1 MPKLIDLRGKRFG
14 RLLVAGRKRFAVKK
28 KQTYWIVRCDC
39 GTEKIVDGRN
49 LRRGD
54 SQSCGCLHSEVCVPL
69 ARKLGQNNKG
79 RKHYHRRQIK
89 NAVTVGV
96 NE

>member
-1 MPKLIDLRGKRFG
+1 MPELIDLREKRFG

-49 LRRGD
+49 LRNGH
-54 SQSCGCLHSEVCVPL
+54 SQSCGCLQNEVAASL
-69 ARKLGQNNKG
+69 ARKLGKSNKG
-79 RKHYHRRQIK
+79 RKHPHRRQIK
-89 NAVTVGV
+89 NTITVGA